1 MNCKFP
7 YHNKDKCLKKA
18 IKNKNFCKIHMYYET
33 KINLDD
39 IKWCNKHNKTPLLNN
54 ECSHCNKELE
64 KIKNKILC
72 KGITIKNNNCNFSP
86 LENSEYCSLHQTY
99 KKWKELIDS
108 GKKICTN
115 WIRGCWSEINDDF
128 NRCLECREKERN
140 NDKIL
145 RIKKREDAIIF
156 NSINSDIKMCKD
168 CNDITDKLFNSC
180 CFTCYKIKYNSI
192 KKRAPRESFNQR
204 LYYYKCNALKRNLV
218 WNLEDETAIN
228 FMKQNCYYCNYKYII
243 NGIDRINSNKGYF
256 IDNCVS
262 CCFQCN
268 SMKERKSINDFLDI
282 CEHIVSYNKLFKGQL
297 NNNLFEKSEHQTFS
311 KYKYNANKRGIIFN
325 ISQEEFNKLFKMK
338 CTYCG
343 SFLEG
348 CNGID
353 RINSNKGYFSENCTP
368 CCKICNFMKLDYT
381 KDQFIEKCLMIT
393 YKKYN
398 MIYKINDL
406 NTEKDKLI
414 KMFQN
419 IEYVKET
426 LNEDFKYLKD
436 ESYYKNLIW
445 NYPLTNIQNIKIKL
459 VFATSPELMDIWY
472 FYRNNVSSIPFQK
485 NSKLVGRVIYILVK
499 DKITDKYLGIMSL
512 SSDIM
517 HLEDRDDYIGWT
529 HNNKVINKKINYLMN
544 LSTCVSLQPFGFNF
558 NGGKLLTKLAF
569 SKEISDFYQEK
580 YNQPLLGIT
589 TTGLY
594 GKSIQYDRLKELKF
608 VGYTKGNSTYKI
620 PSDIIEQCKLYLMS
634 LGKNYSKKLF
644 IISQT
649 LKELGLDKKDYMSDN
664 QKGIYFG
671 FCHPQA
677 KKFLCEEIDNLID
690 YTPNLSK
697 TIFKDWLN
705 KWGIKRYNHLIETK
719 RFITSCVDSKEI
731 NTKKEYFQKYYQ
743 EKKAEKEK
751 YIIIPT
757 DKLILPLNI
766 TTYEEKNTYY
776 IQYNKTIEGKRYTVR
791 KKIISNNLEENLNNL
806 VMAIKEKFPDLILP
820 EMKSYNSEL
829 FKPIKEEQINIKN
842 DTPKEIKLLEE
853 KIMKAKKE
861 YFQKRYQEKKLEK
874 EKDLIIHSDKLI
886 LPQNITKYEEKGV
899 YYIAFN
905 KNIDA
910 VRYSLKQKIVSNDIQ
925 KNLDNLIISLKKKY
939 LNIEIPEMKIL
950 NPHLFKPFKEEQ
962 KVDENKIIQKPVLPK
977 NFSICT
983 INNIDYIQYCKK
995 IDNQKYQYKI
1005 KINSYNLQNVINS
1018 FVDNINNKYKLNIPN
1033 QTIENPQNWKTTNKI
1048 LNKEPSEEKQKS
1060 ISRQTKYLE
1069 KKKAELGDE
1078 TFKALKAKQA
1088 RERRE
1093 KKKQEIDL

>member
-1 MNCKFP
+1 
-7 YHNKDKCLKKA
+7 
-18 IKNKNFCKIHMYYET
+18 
-33 KINLDD
+33 
-39 IKWCNKHNKTPLLNN
+39 
-54 ECSHCNKELE
+54 
-64 KIKNKILC
+64 
-72 KGITIKNNNCNFSP
+72 
-86 LENSEYCSLHQTY
+86 
-99 KKWKELIDS
+99 
-108 GKKICTN
+108 
-115 WIRGCWSEINDDF
+115 
-128 NRCLECREKERN
+128 
-140 NDKIL
+140 
-145 RIKKREDAIIF
+145 
-156 NSINSDIKMCKD
+156 
-168 CNDITDKLFNSC
+168 
-180 CFTCYKIKYNSI
+180 
-192 KKRAPRESFNQR
+192 
-204 LYYYKCNALKRNLV
+204 
-218 WNLEDETAIN
+218 
-228 FMKQNCYYCNYKYII
+228 
-243 NGIDRINSNKGYF
+243 
-256 IDNCVS
+256 
-262 CCFQCN
+262 
-268 SMKERKSINDFLDI
+268 MKERKSINNFFDI

-297 NNNLFEKSEHQTFS
+297 NNNLFEKSEHQTYS

-325 ISQEEFNKLFKMK
+325 ISQEEFNKFFKMK

-398 MIYKINDL
+398 MIYKIDDL
-406 NTEKDKLI
+406 NTEKAKLI

-426 LNEDFKYLKD
+426 LNEDFKYIKD

-529 HNNKVINKKINYLMN
+529 HKNKVINKKINYLMN

-644 IISQT
+644 IVSQT

-677 KKFLCEEIDNLID
+677 QDFLCE
-690 YTPNLSK
+690 
-697 TIFKDWLN
+697 
-705 KWGIKRYNHLIETK
+705 
-719 RFITSCVDSKEI
+719 
-731 NTKKEYFQKYYQ
+731 
-743 EKKAEKEK
+743 
-751 YIIIPT
+751 
-757 DKLILPLNI
+757 
-766 TTYEEKNTYY
+766 
-776 IQYNKTIEGKRYTVR
+776 
-791 KKIISNNLEENLNNL
+791 
-806 VMAIKEKFPDLILP
+806 
-820 EMKSYNSEL
+820 
-829 FKPIKEEQINIKN
+829 
-842 DTPKEIKLLEE
+842 
-853 KIMKAKKE
+853 
-861 YFQKRYQEKKLEK
+861 
-874 EKDLIIHSDKLI
+874 
-886 LPQNITKYEEKGV
+886 
-899 YYIAFN
+899 
-905 KNIDA
+905 
-910 VRYSLKQKIVSNDIQ
+910 
-925 KNLDNLIISLKKKY
+925 
-939 LNIEIPEMKIL
+939 
-950 NPHLFKPFKEEQ
+950 
-962 KVDENKIIQKPVLPK
+962 
-977 NFSICT
+977 
-983 INNIDYIQYCKK
+983 
-995 IDNQKYQYKI
+995 
-1005 KINSYNLQNVINS
+1005 
-1018 FVDNINNKYKLNIPN
+1018 NINNLDD
-1033 QTIENPQNWKTTNKI
+1033 
-1048 LNKEPSEEKQKS
+1048 
-1060 ISRQTKYLE
+1060 LE
-1069 KKKAELGDE
+1069 
-1078 TFKALKAKQA
+1078 
-1088 RERRE
+1088 
-1093 KKKQEIDL
+1093 I